1 MLRSSID
8 LDHLHLAM
16 AGSQHHSSL
25 PGIVS
30 GALRQLG
37 RLGEPKRDQRRIPDR
52 PRLVSNEY

>member
-1 MLRSSID
+1 MLRCTID

-30 GALRQLG
+30 EALRQLG
-37 RLGEPKRDQRRIPDR
+37 QLGEPKRDPRRIPDR
-52 PRLVSNEY
+52 PRLVSGKH